1 MKPRTSLG
9 VWRWIH
15 SLNLVIL
22 LSLTIH
28 HPRVRWPDMWNE
40 TWRHFPEYSLRTW
53 DIQYLFLGT
62 WCHMDIYADTISV
75 CYCGNERLYSHE
87 GWNEKGHLLTL
98 NLLMSGQSHTFQ
110 VEVKLPRKPRP
121 VGVYVLTS
129 FSMNNKG
136 RGRRAKV
143 LADKFIEG
151 IAKSIKDQQVHL
163 IGKENTNL

>member
-98 NLLMSGQSHTFQ
+98 NLFDVRAITHVSGGGEAPEKTKTSGGLCSNLLLHEQQ
-110 VEVKLPRKPRP
+110 RQRKKGKGSCWQIHWRHCKKQQRS
-121 VGVYVLTS
+121 TS
-129 FSMNNKG
+129 
-136 RGRRAKV
+136 
-143 LADKFIEG
+143 
-151 IAKSIKDQQVHL
+151 
-163 IGKENTNL
+163 TPYW